1 MYKRQ
6 VLLCSPDNTNGLDI
20 SGKLDYFSPLRMTLN
35 VSPLATTVT
44 FDNVDIPFVPFP
56 EALSEGPIQCVLDS
70 NVIPNVLRVKGSHT
84 VIATFDADGF
94 TTQFQLDS
102 KLLTYKY
109 KFKSL

>member
-1 MYKRQ
+1 
-6 VLLCSPDNTNGLDI
+6 
-20 SGKLDYFSPLRMTLN
+20 MTLN

-44 FDNVDIPFVPFP
+44 FDNGDIPFVPFP

-70 NVIPNVLRVKGSHT
+70 NVIPNVLRVKGSDT
-84 VIATFDADGF
+84 IIATFDADGF